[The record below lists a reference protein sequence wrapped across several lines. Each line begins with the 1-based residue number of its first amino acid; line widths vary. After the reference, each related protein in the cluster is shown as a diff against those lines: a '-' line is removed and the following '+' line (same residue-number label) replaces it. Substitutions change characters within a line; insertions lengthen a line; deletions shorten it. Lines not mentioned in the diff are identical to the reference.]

1 MERYNHLNSYLKD
14 KFGERVLKICVD
26 AHFSCP
32 NRDGCKGIGGCIF
45 CGEDGAGEN
54 IKGKM
59 DKREQSIQNQVLTFL
74 SSYRG
79 ERANKFIVYFQA
91 FSNTYDSVGNLK
103 RLYDIALGCSPKI
116 VGLQI
121 ATRPDL
127 INDDVAKLLNAYKEK
142 YYVCVELGLQTA
154 SDQIGDKISRGYSTG
169 DFASACKI
177 LNKYDIDIV
186 AHMMVGLPNETKDDI
201 LHTVDVINNSGV
213 QGVKIH
219 NTYILEHTRLAQMY
233 DGGEYAPITQD
244 YYVEM
249 VGTII
254 ERLRKD
260 IIIHR
265 ITGDPP
271 KGKLVAPSWMS
282 HKKIILN
289 AINKYLETNN
299 IIQGQNYLGDVK

>member
-1 MERYNHLNSYLKD
+1 MERYNHLNSCLKD

-32 NRDGCKGIGGCIF
+32 NRDGCKGVGGCIF
-45 CGEDGAGEN
+45 CSEEGAGEN
-54 IKGKM
+54 IVGKM
-59 DKREQSIQNQVLTFL
+59 DKREQSIKNQVLTFL

-91 FSNTYDSVGNLK
+91 FSNTYDSVANLK
-103 RLYDIALGCSPKI
+103 RLYDIALSCSTRI

-127 INDDVAKLLNAYKEK
+127 IDEDVAKLLNAYKGK

-154 SDQIGDKISRGYSTG
+154 NDSIGDIINRKYSTS
-169 DFASACKI
+169 DFVSACKI
-177 LNKYDIDIV
+177 LKKYSIDIV

-201 LHTVDVINNSGV
+201 LHTVDIINDSGV
-213 QGVKIH
+213 NGIKIH
-219 NTYILEHTRLAQMY
+219 NTYVLPNTKLAQMY
-233 DGGEYAPITQD
+233 ERGEYTPITQD

-249 VGTII
+249 VGNII
-254 ERLRKD
+254 GRLRKD

-271 KGKLVAPSWMS
+271 KGRLLAPLWMS

-289 AINKYLETNN
+289 AINKYLETND